1 MSLQIFDGSA
11 LAFSLSLMRT
21 GTGML
26 EVVVVKGNETLDHL
40 TEKQSFDTIDTIDP
54 SERR

>member
-40 TEKQSFDTIDTIDP
+40 IEKQSFDTIDP

>member
-21 GTGML
+21 GML

-40 TEKQSFDTIDTIDP
+40 IEKQSFDTIDP